1 MGRPKKFSRND
12 VLNRTVPVFW
22 KHGLAETTVQD
33 LEKATRVNKSGLYA
47 EFQDKED
54 LFIESLRRYFEE
66 LQQTGTLTA
75 KPLGWGNIEKFL
87 KVAHGNWG
95 CWRQK
100 GCFSVNSMREFSDLP
115 PEARELMMGS
125 LTLLKKQMVKNLAAT
140 GQPRRDNDAL
150 ADLIL
155 TFFCG
160 VCILQNLG
168 PSVQEVDGK
177 ISQFLRLLR
186 KV

>member
-1 MGRPKKFSRND
+1 MFSRDD
-12 VLNRTVPVFW
+12 VLNLTIPVFW

-47 EFQDKED
+47 EFQNKED
-54 LFIESLRRYFEE
+54 LFTESLRRYFEE
-66 LQQTGTLTA
+66 LQQTGTLTS
-75 KPLGWGNIEKFL
+75 KPLGWENIERFMR
-87 KVAHGNWG
+87 VAHGNWG
-95 CWRQK
+95 HWRQK

-115 PEARELMMGS
+115 SEARVLMNGS
-125 LTLLKKQMVKNLAAT
+125 LTLLKRQMVKNLAAT
-140 GQPRRDNDAL
+140 SQQRGDNDTL

-168 PSVQEVDGK
+168 PSVEEIDNK
-177 ISQFLRLLR
+177 ISQFLRLVR
-186 KV
+186 MA

>member
-1 MGRPKKFSRND
+1 MGRPKKFSRED

-47 EFQDKED
+47 EFQGKED
-54 LFIESLRRYFEE
+54 LFTESLRRYFEE

-75 KPLGWGNIEKFL
+75 KPLGWRNIENFL

-95 CWRQK
+95 RWRQK
-100 GCFSVNSMREFSDLP
+100 GCYSVNSMREFSDLP
-115 PEARELMMGS
+115 SEARVLMQGS
-125 LTLLKKQMVKNLAAT
+125 LALLKQQIVKNLAAT
-140 GQPRRDNDAL
+140 GQQRADNDAL
-150 ADLIL
+150 ADLTL

-160 VCILQNLG
+160 VCVLQNLG
-168 PSVQEVDGK
+168 PSVEEIDKK
-177 ISQFLRLLR
+177 ISDFMRLIR
-186 KV
+186 TA